1 MAGIGIILAWFGYS
15 VFYYGLNTVTGGNDG
30 FVSLIW
36 PGRYTPTPR
45 DAGGNPF
52 TKANTLPKTPGIN
65 IEGQPNNLN
74 KVSPTT
80 PAGVP
85 VPIGQSPT
93 GPIYGV

>member
-52 TKANTLPKTPGIN
+52 K
-65 IEGQPNNLN
+65 
-74 KVSPTT
+74 
-80 PAGVP
+80 
-85 VPIGQSPT
+85 IGRAH
-93 GPIYGV
+93 V